1 VTEPRRPSNTD
12 DVEAPLEE
20 TAEALLENAPCG
32 YLSLRPDGIITRV
45 NATFLSWTGLAR
57 DDLIGR
63 RRFVD
68 LLTAGGRIYHETHY
82 FPLLRMQGEV
92 REIALEIV
100 CADGRALPV
109 LANTV
114 LRRDADGEPVALH
127 TTVFNASDRKQYERE
142 LLMARRREQVDRQR
156 VERLQRITSRLAAT
170 LTHREIAE
178 AVVHE
183 AVRDDLVGSAAVGL
197 RESSTGRVA
206 LLAADGFEDER
217 AAGSSLR
224 DGWATITS
232 SESTTLV
239 LDGGTGWLPLLIDER
254 AVGLLAVR
262 WDGDEPAAEDVA
274 LLAALAAQCAG
285 AFERATLFAE
295 AVRVAERSALLAEA
309 SRRMGEVHG
318 AGARAQR
325 LVDLVIPGLA
335 DWASVEIR
343 EGDLA
348 TLLAGTPPPAARDT
362 LRRIELP
369 LGSHGAALGVLTLG
383 RAPARDPFDPESLPF
398 LTDLATRAG
407 LALDIALLLEQS
419 RGVAHALQMSL
430 LAEELPSDPRVVLAA
445 CYRPAVAELEVGGDW
460 YDAFR
465 ISSDRLGIAVGDV
478 VGRGLAAAI
487 AMGQLRSAI
496 RSLALAQLRPARLL
510 EGLDRFAAQVP
521 NALAATVVYG
531 EVDLASGRLRFACAG
546 HPPPLIA
553 PSHAQPYFTWDGR
566 SAPLGIAHD
575 RGEHE
580 LALPAASRLLLFTDG
595 LVERRGELIDTGLER
610 LAREVQTRDET
621 PAAELVET
629 VSDAMVAGQSAHDDI
644 CMLCLELQ
652 TPLVAHPV

>member
-1 VTEPRRPSNTD
+1 MTEPRRPSDTD
-12 DVEAPLEE
+12 DVEGPLEE

-57 DDLIGR
+57 DDLVGR

-82 FPLLRMQGEV
+82 SPLLRMQGAV

-100 CADGRALPV
+100 CADGRPLPV
-109 LANTV
+109 LVNTV

-142 LLMARRREQVDRQR
+142 LLTARRREQIDRQR

-170 LTHREIAE
+170 LTHREIAQ

-183 AVRDDLVGSAAVGL
+183 AVRDDLVSSAAVGL
-197 RESSTGRVA
+197 REPSTGQIA
-206 LLAADGFEDER
+206 LLAAYGFEDER
-217 AAGSSLR
+217 AAGSSLSA
-224 DGWATITS
+224 GWATIATS
-232 SESTTLV
+232 ALV

-262 WDGDEPAAEDVA
+262 WGADDPVPEDIA

-325 LVDLVIPGLA
+325 LVDLVVPDLA

-343 EGDLA
+343 EGDRA
-348 TLLAGTPPPAARDT
+348 TLLAGTPAPAASDT

-369 LGSHGAALGVLTLG
+369 LGSHGAALGVFTLG
-383 RAPARDPFDPESLPF
+383 RAPARDPFDAESLPF

-419 RGVAHALQMSL
+419 RGVAHALQVSL
-430 LAEELPSDPRVVLAA
+430 LAEELPSDPRTVLAA

-465 ISSDRLGIAVGDV
+465 ISPDRLGIAVGDV

-553 PSHAQPYFTWDGR
+553 APDAEPYFTWDGR
-566 SAPLGIAHD
+566 SAPLGIAHE

-580 LALPAASRLLLFTDG
+580 LSLPAASRLLLFTDG
-595 LVERRGELIDTGLER
+595 LVERRGELIDDGLGR
-610 LAREVQTRDET
+610 LACEVQKREET
-621 PAAELVET
+621 PAAELVES

-652 TPLVAHPV
+652 TPLVPDPV

>member
-1 VTEPRRPSNTD
+1 MTEPRRPSDTD

-57 DDLIGR
+57 DDLVGR
-63 RRFVD
+63 RRFID

-82 FPLLRMQGEV
+82 SPLLRMQGAL

-109 LANTV
+109 LVNTV

-142 LLMARRREQVDRQR
+142 LLAARRREQVDRQR

-183 AVRDDLVGSAAVGL
+183 AVRDDLVSSAAVGL
-197 RESSTGRVA
+197 RESSSGQIA

-217 AAGSSLR
+217 AAGCSLS
-224 DGWATITS
+224 DGWATTTTS
-232 SESTTLV
+232 QSTAPV
-239 LDGGTGWLPLLIDER
+239 LDGGTGWLPLLIDDR

-262 WDGDEPAAEDVA
+262 WGSDGPVGEDIA
-274 LLAALAAQCAG
+274 LLVALAAQCAG
-285 AFERATLFAE
+285 AFERATLFAD
-295 AVRVAERSALLAEA
+295 ASRVAERSALLAEA

-325 LVDLVIPGLA
+325 LVDLVVPDLA

-343 EGDLA
+343 EGGNV
-348 TLLAGTPPPAARDT
+348 TLLAGTPPPADSDT

-369 LGSHGAALGVLTLG
+369 LRDHGAALGVLTLG
-383 RAPARDPFDPESLPF
+383 RAPARDPFDGESLPF
-398 LTDLATRAG
+398 LKDLATRAG

-430 LAEELPSDPRVVLAA
+430 LAGELPSDPRMVLAT
-445 CYRPAVAELEVGGDW
+445 CYRPAVAGLDVGGDW

-465 ISSDRLGIAVGDV
+465 ISPDRLGIAVGDV
-478 VGRGLAAAI
+478 VGRGLPAAI

-496 RSLALAQLRPARLL
+496 RSLALAELGPARLL
-510 EGLDRFAAQVP
+510 ESLDRFADQVP
-521 NALAATVVYG
+521 NALAATVVYA
-531 EVDLASGRLRFACAG
+531 EIDLGSGTLRFACAG
-546 HPPPLIA
+546 HPPPLIVA
-553 PSHAQPYFTWDGR
+553 PDAEPYFNWDGR
-566 SAPLGIAHD
+566 SAPLGIAQV

-595 LVERRGELIDTGLER
+595 LVERRGELIDVGLER
-610 LAREVQTRDET
+610 LAREVRKRVET
-621 PAAELVET
+621 TAPELVET
-629 VSDAMVAGQSAHDDI
+629 VSDAMMAGQSAHDDI

-652 TPLVAHPV
+652 TPIARTV